1 MMAIPLMLGTL
12 SFLTAVIW
20 GRPLISLLKHYDI
33 GKWVRV
39 TGPKG
44 HLAKMGTPTMGG
56 WMFVLPILLI
66 TGILNI
72 FNFIGFNVIGAST
85 LLLFFCLGAFALLGT
100 YDDFK
105 SLVRNRE
112 KLEHRDSDEEEEDRG
127 MTARVK
133 SGVQVLLATI
143 IALVLYFGPPQLD
156 AVGVPGIARPVHVGW
171 ITIPIAV
178 FLIVGFSNAVN
189 LADGLDSLAGSMAT
203 VSFVSYGIIANLQGA
218 TYIAIFCF
226 IVVGSLFAFLWYN
239 AHPAQLFMGDT
250 GSLPLG
256 ATLAL
261 VALMTQQWLI
271 LPVIG
276 LIFVAVALSVILQVV
291 SSKLSLR
298 FLNRDWRPFK
308 MTPLQHHFELI
319 GWSEMQVKERFWI
332 VSVLSGM
339 LGVALAL
346 F

>member
-1 MMAIPLMLGTL
+1 MEIPLMLGTL
-12 SFLTAVIW
+12 SFLTSVIW
-20 GRPLISLLKHYDI
+20 GRPLISLLKQYGF

-39 TGPKG
+39 SGPKG
-44 HLAKMGTPTMGG
+44 HMDKMGTPTMGG

-66 TGILNI
+66 TGTLNI

-105 SLVRNRE
+105 SLVRHKE
-112 KLEHRDSDEEEEDRG
+112 GTEESPEQDEEEDRG
-127 MTARVK
+127 MTAKVK
-133 SGVQVLLATI
+133 SGVQLVLATI
-143 IALVLYFGPPQLD
+143 IAFVLYFGPPQLD
-156 AVGVPGIARPVHVGW
+156 AVGVPGIARPVTVGW
-171 ITIPIAV
+171 ITIPIAI

-203 VSFVSYGIIANLQGA
+203 VSFVSYGIIAYLQGYV
-218 TYIAIFCF
+218 YIAIFCF

-250 GSLPLG
+250 GSLALG

-261 VALMTQQWLI
+261 VALMTRQWLI

-276 LIFVAVALSVILQVV
+276 LIFVAVALSVIIQVI
-291 SSKLSLR
+291 SSKLSLKY
-298 FLNRDWRPFK
+298 LNRDWRPFK
-308 MTPLQHHFELI
+308 MTPLHHHFELI
-319 GWSEMQVKERFWI
+319 GWSQMQVKERFWI

>member
-1 MMAIPLMLGTL
+1 MAIPLMLGTL

-20 GRPLISLLKHYDI
+20 GRPLISLLRHYGI

-39 TGPKG
+39 SGPKG

-72 FNFIGFNVIGAST
+72 FNFIGLNVIGAST

-100 YDDFK
+100 YDDLK

-112 KLEHRDSDEEEEDRG
+112 VRETEPSEAEEDDRG
-127 MTARVK
+127 MTAKVK
-133 SGVQVLLATI
+133 SGVQIVLATI
-143 IALVLYFGPPQLD
+143 IALVLYLGPPQLD
-156 AVGVPGIARPVHVGW
+156 AVGVPGVPRPVTVGW
-171 ITIPIAV
+171 ITVPIAI

-203 VSFVSYGIIANLQGA
+203 VCFVSYGIIANLQGS
-218 TYIAIFCF
+218 TYISIFCF

-239 AHPAQLFMGDT
+239 AYPAQLFMGDT
-250 GSLPLG
+250 GSLALG

-276 LIFVAVALSVILQVV
+276 LIFVAVALSVIIQVI

-298 FLNRDWRPFK
+298 YLNRDWRPFK

-339 LGVALAL
+339 FGVALAL
-346 F
+346 V

>member
-1 MMAIPLMLGTL
+1 MAVPLMLGTL

-20 GRPLISLLKHYDI
+20 GRPLISLLKHYEI

-66 TGILNI
+66 TGTLNI

-105 SLVRNRE
+105 SLVRNKTGHSE
-112 KLEHRDSDEEEEDRG
+112 EEEEDRG
-127 MTARVK
+127 MTAKVK
-133 SGVQVLLATI
+133 SGVQILLATT
-143 IALVLYFGPPQLD
+143 IALILYFGPPQLD

-203 VSFVSYGIIANLQGA
+203 VSFVSYGIIANLQGS

-239 AHPAQLFMGDT
+239 AHPAHLFMGDT

-261 VALMTQQWLI
+261 VALMTRQWLI

-276 LIFVAVALSVILQVV
+276 LIFVAVALSVIIQVV

-298 FLNRDWRPFK
+298 FLHRDWRPFK